1 MCRTAAA
8 RMRTSSF
15 EWIADDGKP
24 VFVHAFSPDEGTK
37 IVGIVHVS
45 HGMSEH
51 GARYTRLAE
60 ALTARGLV
68 VEAHDH
74 RGHGRTAKNGDEL
87 GYFGPGDGFGRV
99 KADLRGLLARARA
112 AYPGLPQALLGHSMG
127 SLIAQGVLPDEG
139 GKLAAVLLSGT
150 NGPPSMMAR
159 AGVLVAKAER
169 ARLGERGKSAVITG
183 MSFDAWNRSFS
194 PNRTP
199 YDWLSRDAAEVDKYV
214 ADSLC
219 GFPATTTLWVQLL
232 GAMPEL
238 ASPAALGRIPKDLP
252 FYVVAGAEDPVHE
265 RTKNL
270 RGLLDAY
277 TKAGLRDV
285 TYRVYPGARHEL
297 FNETNRDEVT
307 RDMAEWLT
315 RKLTARAPNPP
326 RG

>member
-1 MCRTAAA
+1 
-8 RMRTSSF
+8 MRTSSF

-24 VFVHAFSPDEGTK
+24 IFVRVFSPDEGAK
-37 IVGIVHVS
+37 PLGVVHVS

-51 GARYTRLAE
+51 GARYARVAE

-74 RGHGRTAKNGDEL
+74 RGHGHTAKSSDEL

-99 KADLRGLLARARA
+99 VADLRGLLARARM
-112 AYPGLPQALLGHSMG
+112 AYAGLPQALLGHSMG
-127 SLIAQGVLPDEG
+127 SLIAQGVLPEEG
-139 GKLAAVLLSGT
+139 GKLAAVILSGT

-169 ARLGERGKSAVITG
+169 ARLGERGKSAVIQG
-183 MSFDAWNRSFS
+183 MSFDAWNRTFS

-214 ADSLC
+214 ADALC
-219 GFPATTTLWVQLL
+219 GFSATTTLWVQLL
-232 GAMPEL
+232 GAMPSL
-238 ASPAALGRIPKDLP
+238 AHPGALARIRKDLP
-252 FYVVAGAEDPVHE
+252 VYVVAGSEDPVHE

-277 TKAGLRDV
+277 AKAGLSDV

-297 FNETNRDEVT
+297 FNETNRDEVI
-307 RDMAEWLT
+307 REAAEWLA
-315 RKLTARAPNPP
+315 RKLAR
-326 RG
+326 

>member
-1 MCRTAAA
+1 
-8 RMRTSSF
+8 MRTSSF

-24 VFVHAFSPDEGTK
+24 IFVHVFSPDEGTE
-37 IVGIVHVS
+37 VRGVVHVS

-60 ALTARGLV
+60 ALTTRGLV

-74 RGHGRTAKNGDEL
+74 RGHGSTAKSDDEL

-99 KADLRGLLARARA
+99 VADLRGLIARART
-112 AYPGLPQALLGHSMG
+112 AYPGLKQALLGHSMG
-127 SLIAQGVLPDEG
+127 SLIAQGVLPAEG
-139 GKLAAVLLSGT
+139 GKLGAVLLSGT
-150 NGPPSMMAR
+150 NGPPSLMAR

-169 ARLGERGKSAVITG
+169 ARLGERGKSVVIQG
-183 MSFDAWNRSFS
+183 MSFDAWNRTFS

-214 ADSLC
+214 ADARC
-219 GFPATTTLWVQLL
+219 GFSATTTLWVQLL
-232 GAMPEL
+232 GAMGTL
-238 ASPAALGRIPKDLP
+238 ARPDALARLPKDLP
-252 FYVVAGAEDPVHE
+252 ICVVAGSEDPVHE

-277 TKAGLRDV
+277 AKAGLSDV

-297 FNETNRDEVT
+297 FNETNRDEVI
-307 RDMAEWLT
+307 REASEWLV
-315 RKLTARAPNPP
+315 RKLAR
-326 RG
+326 